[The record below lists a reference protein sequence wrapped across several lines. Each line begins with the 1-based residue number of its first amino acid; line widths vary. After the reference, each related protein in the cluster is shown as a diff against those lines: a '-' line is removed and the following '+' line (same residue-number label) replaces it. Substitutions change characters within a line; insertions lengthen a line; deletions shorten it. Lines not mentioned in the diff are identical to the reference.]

1 MKASSI
7 GRDDPSDWLRFDE
20 GVLPGQRYCQL
31 HSLPPV
37 SCGIT
42 CGRSIEMH
50 SVSTSANCSLL
61 KIKQRNHCQ
70 FVRCESGCFPTL
82 VGMKPI
88 TQCAKIQKKP
98 TFANQIQSDT
108 IRYHKYKVV
117 ICSFSPL
124 CCCETMLKD
133 LKILKPRTSQH
144 AVFASA

>member
-98 TFANQIQSDT
+98 TIFANQIQSDT
-108 IRYHKYKVV
+108 IRYHKYCKSSVV
-117 ICSFSPL
+117 FFCVVS
-124 CCCETMLKD
+124 MLKD
-133 LKILKPRTSQH
+133 LKPLSH
-144 AVFASA
+144 HFCLCVVW